1 MAARTYLFVP
11 GDNRRMLSK
20 AHLRGAGAVIADLE
34 DAVAAGGKEAARS
47 MVARW
52 LDEVGGVGVELW
64 VRVNPGE
71 LLEADVAALS
81 ARAVTGVVV
90 PKVTGPRD
98 VGAAV
103 AALERAALDKAG
115 IIPMVEAAAALA
127 SIHEIVAAPRIHQL
141 MLGDMDLGAEL
152 GMAPT
157 SPGWTSI
164 RVQLVVASAAAGLVG
179 PIGPVDPDFT
189 DLDRIA
195 AETRE
200 LYELGFR
207 SRPAIHPAQL
217 PPMERALAPTDA
229 EVGWARGIVA
239 LLDETTGVAVDEAG
253 RMIDEAVAKRARRIL
268 DEAAPEAS
276 FEA

>member
-1 MAARTYLFVP
+1 
-11 GDNRRMLSK
+11 MLSK